1 MRYSNDI
8 DNVMTELREEAEAH
22 GRENPDDQ
30 PVTNATFDEL
40 AQRASLC

>member
-30 PVTNATFDEL
+30 PVTKCDL
-40 AQRASLC
+40 R

>member
-22 GRENPDDQ
+22 GRERIRRP
-30 PVTNATFDEL
+30 
-40 AQRASLC
+40 ASDKCDLR